1 MATPTH
7 VPTHLRKKKK
17 GQGIIEVINGRILNW
32 WSLVEVGQI
41 VGVTGRN
48 IFFAV
53 EKEITSS
60 GLCSK

>member
-17 GQGIIEVINGRILNW
+17 GQGTIEVINGRILNW

>member
-1 MATPTH
+1 M
-7 VPTHLRKKKK
+7 
-17 GQGIIEVINGRILNW
+17 INGRILNW